1 MLRPRLD
8 LLISSLHAEQTLF
21 ILAKQ
26 TQGNNVKQ
34 TGNIEGTYV
43 KQTRNI
49 ESTYVKQTRKIRA
62 HIERQQEESPKSH
75 VRIVRP
81 GTIARRARPHP
92 PSITVL
98 QVCFT
103 PPLRTSG
110 KYSPNIDQVLTKYQA
125 NIARILT
132 KCDQNLTKY

>member
-1 MLRPRLD
+1 MLNKHDIFWLNNRRVIMLNKHEI
-8 LLISSLHAEQTLF
+8 LRVHMLNKQEILRVLMLKTL
-21 ILAKQ
+21 
-26 TQGNNVKQ
+26 NN
-34 TGNIEGTYV
+34 
-43 KQTRNI
+43 

-125 NIARILT
+125 NIDRILT